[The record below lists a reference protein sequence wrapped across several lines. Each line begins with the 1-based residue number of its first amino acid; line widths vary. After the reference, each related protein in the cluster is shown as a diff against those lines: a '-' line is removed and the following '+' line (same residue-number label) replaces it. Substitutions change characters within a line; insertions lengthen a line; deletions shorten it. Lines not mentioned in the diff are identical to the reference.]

1 MAEAFKCDRCGKFYT
16 KYGDNV
22 SYKVAQVV
30 ENSAEAGWHR
40 RYKELD
46 LCLDCSASLAEW
58 CKAGKSV
65 KEE

>member
-22 SYKVAQVV
+22 SYKVAKIV
-30 ENSAEAGWHR
+30 ENCVVKDT
-40 RYKELD
+40 YKELD
-46 LCLDCSASLAEW
+46 LCPDCSASLAEW
-58 CKAGKSV
+58 CEAV